1 MKNIFFTLLLI
12 LLVQISFIVNF
23 SFAQPSSIQTGAEQT
38 ERYFS
43 MFDKK
48 NIALVVNQTSVVG
61 QKHLVDTLLKA
72 GFKIQVI
79 FAPEHGFRGDAD
91 AGATIH
97 NSKDDKTGIPVMSIY
112 GKNKKPTAEQLQGV
126 DLVIFDI
133 QDVGVRFYTYISTMH
148 YVMEACAENGIEML
162 ILDRPN
168 PHGAL
173 VDGPVLDL
181 KFQSFVGMHPIPVL
195 HGLTVG
201 ELALMINGEKWLNN
215 GIQCALTVIP
225 CKGWDHAMPWS
236 IKIPPSP
243 NLPNDQAI
251 MLYPSLCFFE
261 GTDISVGRGTEFPFQ
276 VIGYPDPK
284 FGVFTFTPKSSYGA
298 ADPLHKGKQ
307 CYGMDLRYVPY
318 QSFTLKYLLNFS
330 KRFGKPEQMITRL
343 SHFNLLAGNDILAK
357 QIAQRQS
364 EEEIKASWQPELN
377 EYKELRKKYL
387 LYNDFE

>member
-12 LLVQISFIVNF
+12 FFVQISFIVNL

-38 ERYFS
+38 EYYFP
-43 MFDKK
+43 MLEKK
-48 NIALVVNQTSVVG
+48 SIALVVNQTSVVG

-72 GFKIQVI
+72 GFNIKVI

-168 PHGAL
+168 PHGAV

-181 KFQSFVGMHPIPVL
+181 KFKSFVGMHPIPVL

-284 FGVFTFTPKSSYGA
+284 FGVFTFIPKSSYGA

-318 QSFTLKYLLNFS
+318 QPFTLKYLLNFS
-330 KRFGKPEQMITRL
+330 KRLGKQEQMITRL

-357 QIAQRQS
+357 QIAQRLS
-364 EEEIKASWQPELN
+364 EEEIRASWQQELN
-377 EYKELRKKYL
+377 AYKEVRKKYL

>member
-1 MKNIFFTLLLI
+1 VDSLL
-12 LLVQISFIVNF
+12 
-23 SFAQPSSIQTGAEQT
+23 
-38 ERYFS
+38 R
-43 MFDKK
+43 
-48 NIALVVNQTSVVG
+48 
-61 QKHLVDTLLKA
+61 A

-97 NSKDDKTGIPVMSIY
+97 NSKDDKTGIPVLSIY
-112 GKNKKPTAEQLQGV
+112 GKNKKPTTEQLKGI

-148 YVMEACAENGIEML
+148 YVMEACAENSVEML

-168 PHGAL
+168 PHGSQ

-181 KFQSFVGMHPIPVL
+181 KYQSFVGMHPIPVS

-201 ELALMINGEKWLNN
+201 ELALMIKGEKWLHN
-215 GIQCALTVIP
+215 GIQCSLTVIP
-225 CKGWDHAMPWS
+225 CKNWDHSMPWS
-236 IKIPPSP
+236 ITIPPSP

-261 GTDISVGRGTEFPFQ
+261 GTEISVGRGTEFPFQ
-276 VIGYPDPK
+276 VVGYPDPK
-284 FGVFTFTPKSSYGA
+284 FGTFSFTPQSSFGA
-298 ADPLHKGKQ
+298 TDPLQKGKR
-307 CYGMDLRYVPY
+307 CYGMDLRYVPH

-330 KRFGKPEQMITRL
+330 KKFEKPEQMITRL
-343 SHFNLLAGNDILAK
+343 SFFNLLAGNDILAK
-357 QIAQRQS
+357 QIAQGLS
-364 EEEIKASWQPELN
+364 EEEIRDTWFSELKK
-377 EYKELRKKYL
+377 YKELRKKYL